1 VKKIFALLTLALVVF
16 VILYRQQ
23 IYVWDPIA
31 NVSRDGVKQGSVRVM
46 INYSNDI
53 LADDN
58 STTTRRIYLVQH
70 WDMAAKF
77 ATGQLRCIQY
87 LACMTNAEQAT
98 GEKLVPGSRG
108 KRDPYEGVTMTTRRI
123 KFVDEHGALVE
134 VALY

>member
-1 VKKIFALLTLALVVF
+1 MKKIFALLTLALVVF

-108 KRDPYEGVTMTTRRI
+108 KREPYEGVTMTTKRI

>member
-1 VKKIFALLTLALVVF
+1 MKKIFALLTLALVVF